1 MLLFKAH
8 TKLPTTMKLERRIPR
23 LTFLRMTQTEV
34 NPTSEKT
41 NLEISPLCMA
51 LKQTVGFFSSPVTR
65 VSVICEA
72 AVESNPELLK

>member
-1 MLLFKAH
+1 
-8 TKLPTTMKLERRIPR
+8 
-23 LTFLRMTQTEV
+23 MTQTEV

-41 NLEISPLCMA
+41 NLEILPLCMA